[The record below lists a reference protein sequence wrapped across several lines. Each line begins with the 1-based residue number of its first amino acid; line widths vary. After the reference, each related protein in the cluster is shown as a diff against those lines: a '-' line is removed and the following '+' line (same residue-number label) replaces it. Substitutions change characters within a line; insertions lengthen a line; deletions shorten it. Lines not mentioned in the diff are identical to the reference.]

1 MLFGDFNPSGKLPVT
16 FYASTADLPNFL
28 DYSMENRTYRYFRG
42 EPLYAFGYGLSY
54 TTFEYG
60 QGKLSKSSMKKNGK
74 VTVTFPVKNTG
85 SVAGSEI
92 AQVYVQAIDNPDAP
106 IKSLQGF
113 DKVQLAPGASAKIS
127 VTLDGEAF
135 SFYDEAVDGLS
146 VKPGKYR
153 ILYGSS
159 SRDTD
164 LQSLDFEV
172 L

>member
-1 MLFGDFNPSGKLPVT
+1 
-16 FYASTADLPNFL
+16 
-28 DYSMENRTYRYFRG
+28 
-42 EPLYAFGYGLSY
+42 
-54 TTFEYG
+54 
-60 QGKLSKSSMKKNGK
+60 MKKDGK
-74 VTVTFPVKNTG
+74 VTVSFTVQNTG

-113 DKVQLAPGASAKIS
+113 DKVQLAPGASKKVSI
-127 VTLDGEAF
+127 TLDGEAF

-146 VKPGKYR
+146 VRPGKYR

-159 SRDTD
+159 SREQD
-164 LQSLDFEV
+164 LQALDFQV